1 MSQPQVWPRRQEAQQ
16 WGLTGP
22 ASMKEVERTNVVMIY
37 PTQQAGF
44 VLHNPYAIGI
54 GRGNRN
60 YCSCGGFGHLA
71 WNCRRQTMGQ
81 GKRMEYKDNW
91 NNRQNNLNGEEDLI
105 VLDYVSIITTDSQ
118 CSLE

>member
-1 MSQPQVWPRRQEAQQ
+1 
-16 WGLTGP
+16 
-22 ASMKEVERTNVVMIY
+22 
-37 PTQQAGF
+37 
-44 VLHNPYAIGI
+44 
-54 GRGNRN
+54 
-60 YCSCGGFGHLA
+60 
-71 WNCRRQTMGQ
+71 MGQ